1 MAFTPVEII
10 ALVLSIA
17 IIVKLVF
24 VFAAPKGY
32 LNFAKSIWK
41 YKIVMTLVYLALGGL
56 IGYYLLQELTIV
68 QIMAT
73 TALVACLIG
82 IGFTPHVD
90 MLLKVMGKKFTV
102 TQMIKDHWLYILI
115 WLAAAGWVLYA
126 LFA

>member
-32 LNFAKSIWK
+32 LTFAKTIWK